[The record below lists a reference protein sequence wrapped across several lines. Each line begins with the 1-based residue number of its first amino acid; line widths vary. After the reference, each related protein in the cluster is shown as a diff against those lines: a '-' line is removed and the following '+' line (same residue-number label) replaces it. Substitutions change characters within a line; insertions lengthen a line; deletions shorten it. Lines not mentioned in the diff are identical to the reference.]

1 MEIHIYYWYWIVF
14 GISLMLSEIFIGSF
28 FIFWF
33 GASATAV
40 GVLLILI
47 PQLSLTTQLISWT
60 ILSLVF
66 IVAWFKLFKPLSID
80 KTKAGL
86 SREALI
92 GEVGQIISTP
102 TSEKNGIV
110 RFPVPLLGA
119 NEWEVI
125 SQEELTV
132 GDRVKVTEV
141 SWNSLIVARA

>member
-1 MEIHIYYWYWIVF
+1 MEIHIVYWYWIVF
-14 GISLMLSEIFIGSF
+14 GILLMLSEIFIGSF

-47 PQLSLTTQLISWT
+47 PQLSPAAQLISWT
-60 ILSLVF
+60 ILSLSF
-66 IVAWFKLFKPLSID
+66 IVAWFKFFKPLSID

-86 SREALI
+86 SRETLV
-92 GEVGQIISTP
+92 GEVGQIINTP
-102 TSEKNGIV
+102 TSEKNGVV

-125 SQEELTV
+125 SQEELAV
-132 GDRVKVTEV
+132 GDRVRVTEV
-141 SWNSLIVARA
+141 SGNSLIVTRA

>member
-14 GISLMLSEIFIGSF
+14 RISLMLSEIFIGSF

-141 SWNSLIVARA
+141 SGNSLIVARA

>member
-1 MEIHIYYWYWIVF
+1 
-14 GISLMLSEIFIGSF
+14 MLSEIFIGSF

-92 GEVGQIISTP
+92 GEVGQIISAP

-141 SWNSLIVARA
+141 SGNSLIVARA

>member
-1 MEIHIYYWYWIVF
+1 
-14 GISLMLSEIFIGSF
+14 MLSEIFIGSF

-110 RFPVPLLGA
+110 RFPVPILGA

-141 SWNSLIVARA
+141 SGNSLIVARA

>member
-1 MEIHIYYWYWIVF
+1 
-14 GISLMLSEIFIGSF
+14 MLSEIFIGSF

-110 RFPVPLLGA
+110 RFPVPLLCA

-141 SWNSLIVARA
+141 SGNSLIVARA

>member
-1 MEIHIYYWYWIVF
+1 LEIHIYYWYWIVF

-141 SWNSLIVARA
+141 SGNSLIVARA

>member
-66 IVAWFKLFKPLSID
+66 ILAWFKLFKPLSID

-141 SWNSLIVARA
+141 SGNSLIVARA

>member
-1 MEIHIYYWYWIVF
+1 
-14 GISLMLSEIFIGSF
+14 MLSEIFIGSF

-92 GEVGQIISTP
+92 GEVGKIISTP

-110 RFPVPLLGA
+110 RFHVPLLGA

-141 SWNSLIVARA
+141 SGNSLIVARA

>member
-60 ILSLVF
+60 ILSLFF

-92 GEVGQIISTP
+92 GEVGKIISTP

-110 RFPVPLLGA
+110 RFPVPRLGA

-141 SWNSLIVARA
+141 SGNSLIVARA

>member
-1 MEIHIYYWYWIVF
+1 MHIYYWYWIVF

-40 GVLLILI
+40 GVVLILI

-141 SWNSLIVARA
+141 SGNSLIVARA

>member
-1 MEIHIYYWYWIVF
+1 
-14 GISLMLSEIFIGSF
+14 
-28 FIFWF
+28 
-33 GASATAV
+33 
-40 GVLLILI
+40 
-47 PQLSLTTQLISWT
+47 
-60 ILSLVF
+60 LVF

-141 SWNSLIVARA
+141 SGNSLIVARA

>member
-1 MEIHIYYWYWIVF
+1 MEIHIYYWHWIVF

-141 SWNSLIVARA
+141 SGNSLIVARA

>member
-141 SWNSLIVARA
+141 SGNSLIVARA

>member
-1 MEIHIYYWYWIVF
+1 MHIYYWYWIVF

-141 SWNSLIVARA
+141 SGNSLIVARA

>member
-47 PQLSLTTQLISWT
+47 PQLSLTTQLISWP

-141 SWNSLIVARA
+141 SGNSLIVARA

>member
-47 PQLSLTTQLISWT
+47 PHLSLTTQLISWT

-141 SWNSLIVARA
+141 SGNSLIVARA

>member
-40 GVLLILI
+40 GVVLILI

-141 SWNSLIVARA
+141 SGNSLIVARA

>member
-1 MEIHIYYWYWIVF
+1 
-14 GISLMLSEIFIGSF
+14 MLSEIFIGSF

-86 SREALI
+86 SR
-92 GEVGQIISTP
+92 
-102 TSEKNGIV
+102 
-110 RFPVPLLGA
+110 
-119 NEWEVI
+119 
-125 SQEELTV
+125 
-132 GDRVKVTEV
+132 
-141 SWNSLIVARA
+141 

>member
-66 IVAWFKLFKPLSID
+66 TVAWFKLFKPLSID

-141 SWNSLIVARA
+141 SGNSLIVARA

>member
-1 MEIHIYYWYWIVF
+1 
-14 GISLMLSEIFIGSF
+14 MLSEIFIGSF

-119 NEWEVI
+119 N
-125 SQEELTV
+125 
-132 GDRVKVTEV
+132 
-141 SWNSLIVARA
+141 

>member
-1 MEIHIYYWYWIVF
+1 MEIHMVYWYWIVF
-14 GISLMLSEIFIGSF
+14 GILLMLSEIFIGSF

-47 PQLSLTTQLISWT
+47 PQLSPAAQLIAWT
-60 ILSLVF
+60 ILSLSF
-66 IVAWFKLFKPLSID
+66 IVAWFKFFKPLSID

-86 SREALI
+86 SRETLV
-92 GEVGQIISTP
+92 GEVGQIINTP
-102 TSEKNGIV
+102 TSEKNGVV

-125 SQEELTV
+125 SQEKLAV
-132 GDRVKVTEV
+132 GDRVRVTEV
-141 SWNSLIVARA
+141 SGNSLIVTRA

>member
-1 MEIHIYYWYWIVF
+1 
-14 GISLMLSEIFIGSF
+14 MLSEIFIGSF

-33 GASATAV
+33 GASATVV

-141 SWNSLIVARA
+141 SGNSLIVARA